1 MSPRLRS
8 TEARLS
14 VLTHLPMPV
23 TITVEVRM
31 RAMLLI
37 KRFFVCL
44 LVAAFAFAPAQ
55 SFVAIY
61 VKPARS
67 VDLGSRRVRILP
79 NGDLIGTSINAIT
92 LISEGYRVPT
102 NPSDTLSTLPP
113 WVYSERYDIEAK
125 ASSGAK
131 QMSLSDGNASKLV
144 RDMFRQ
150 ILGDRFHLVMREENR
165 TMPVYAL
172 VAARGG
178 PKLKQS
184 NLSGCIF
191 DTAQGGCHTFLIGF
205 GHPLNARAVD
215 MDDLAHYIE
224 NWTDLPVVNRISLTG
239 VFTISSE
246 GWRPMRL
253 PPPPPN
259 GAGNV
264 DFTYLPTIDSVLSG
278 LGLELHR
285 EVATVPVYTVEQI
298 QRPSVHEEQ

>member
-1 MSPRLRS
+1 
-8 TEARLS
+8 
-14 VLTHLPMPV
+14 
-23 TITVEVRM
+23 
-31 RAMLLI
+31 MLLI

>member
-1 MSPRLRS
+1 MP
-8 TEARLS
+8 LS
-14 VLTHLPMPV
+14 KRFA
-23 TITVEVRM
+23 IC
-31 RAMLLI
+31 LLI
-37 KRFFVCL
+37 T
-44 LVAAFAFAPAQ
+44 ASAFPQAQ
-55 SFVAIY
+55 SFVAIH

-67 VDLGSRRVRILP
+67 VDLESGQIRVLP
-79 NGDLIGTSINAIT
+79 NGDLIGTSVNAIT
-92 LISEGYRVPT
+92 LISEGYSVPA
-102 NPSDTLSTLPP
+102 NPSNRLSTLPP

-131 QMSLSDGNASKLV
+131 QLSFSDGNASKLV

-150 ILGDRFHLVMREENR
+150 ILADRFHLVMQAEDR
-165 TMPVYAL
+165 TVPVYAL
-172 VAARGG
+172 VVARGG

-184 NLSGCIF
+184 NLPDCIF
-191 DTAQGGCHTFLIGF
+191 DTAQSGCHSFLIGF

-224 NWTDLPVVNRISLTG
+224 NWTDLPVVNRTSLTG

-264 DFTYLPTIDSVLSG
+264 DFTHLQTIDAVLSG

-285 EVATVPVYTVEQI
+285 EVATLPVYTVEQI
-298 QRPSVHEEQ
+298 QRPSPH

>member
-1 MSPRLRS
+1 
-8 TEARLS
+8 
-14 VLTHLPMPV
+14 
-23 TITVEVRM
+23 
-31 RAMLLI
+31 MLLI

-92 LISEGYRVPT
+92 LISEGYRVPA
-102 NPSDTLSTLPP
+102 NPSDRLSTLPP

-150 ILGDRFHLVMREENR
+150 ILGDRFHLVMRAENR